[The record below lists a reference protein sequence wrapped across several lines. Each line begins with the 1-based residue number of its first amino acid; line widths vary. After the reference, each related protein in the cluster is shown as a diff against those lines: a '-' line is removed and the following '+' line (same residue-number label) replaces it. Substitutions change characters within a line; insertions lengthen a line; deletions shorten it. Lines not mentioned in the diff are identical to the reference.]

1 MVYNDSE
8 ISPTPVKV
16 LIAGGFGAGKTTF
29 VGAASEIEPLDTEEV
44 ITTASVGI
52 DDLGGTADKSTTTVA
67 FDFGRITLP
76 QQNIVLYLFGTP
88 GQERFWFMWDELSA
102 GALGAIVVADAGR
115 LADSFSVLDFF
126 ESRGIYFLVAVNEFD
141 GGFRYA
147 PEEVRVALGLDQ
159 RVPIVSCDARDT
171 QSARGVLRSL
181 VQYLLLSARSSSAVP

>member
-8 ISPTPVKV
+8 ISSTPVKI

-29 VGAASEIEPLDTEEV
+29 VGAASEIDPLDTEEV

-171 QSARGVLRSL
+171 HSARGVLRSL